1 MAAPL
6 GSTNRANGKR
16 FANAIKA
23 ALEEYEDDKVKRGE
37 ALRAIATGL
46 VKDAVN
52 GDAYARREL
61 ADRLDG
67 KPAQSTELSGPDGGP
82 IVTQGLA
89 PIYGLQPPN

>member
-16 FANAIKA
+16 FANAVKQ

-37 ALRAIATGL
+37 ALREIARGLVADAIAR
-46 VKDAVN
+46 DPI
-52 GDAYARREL
+52 ARKEL

-67 KPAQSTELSGPDGGP
+67 RPAQAIVGDDEHDPIRTLSE
-82 IVTQGLA
+82 IVIRA
-89 PIYGLQPPN
+89 VDAVDR